1 MYISAAEFNMIISAL
16 TFAADRVL
24 ESNGE
29 IGVFTG
35 AIDFYNTDEEELAW
49 YAETNMQDAQAA
61 KELVARLE
69 AADVF
74 AKDWALIAE
83 VYDKD
88 TCTWDVCMDLI
99 NELYYDD
106 YGRLRKTRYAVPT
119 IDEWIAETKR
129 THTVGLDVFPA
140 EAIERAHDFIGDLW
154 LDNEQHGDHHPDG
167 TFNTGK

>member
-24 ESNGE
+24 ESKGE
-29 IGVFTG
+29 IEAFTDD
-35 AIDFYNTDEEELAW
+35 I
-49 YAETNMQDAQAA
+49 ETNMQDAQAA
-61 KELVARLE
+61 KELVSRLE

>member
-1 MYISAAEFNMIISAL
+1 MYISAAEFGLIISAL
-16 TFAADRVL
+16 KYAADRVL
-24 ESNGE
+24 ESNGD
-29 IGVFTG
+29 ISVFTG

-49 YAETNMQDAQAA
+49 HAETNMQDAWAA
-61 KELVARLE
+61 KELAAVLE

-88 TCTWDVCMDLI
+88 NCTWDNCVDLI

-140 EAIERAHDFIGDLW
+140 EAIERAHDFLGDLW
-154 LDNEQHGDHHPDG
+154 LDNEKAGDNHPDG
-167 TFNTGK
+167 TFNAGK

>member
-35 AIDFYNTDEEELAW
+35 TIDFYNTDEEELAW
-49 YAETNMQDAQAA
+49 YAETNVQDAQAA
-61 KELVARLE
+61 KELAARLE
-69 AADVF
+69 ACDVF

-119 IDEWIAETKR
+119 IDEWIAETKH

-140 EAIERAHDFIGDLW
+140 EAIERARDFIGDLW